1 MAGQG
6 LRMNGNGRLT
16 APPQLEAVLA
26 TNSVYGM
33 VFEHASNQ
41 LATRG
46 TSLDTSSFGPHGCH
60 RQRTGRVRAQRRHSE
75 FGHAFPV
82 TAAHLPSVPKG
93 VAARN

>member
-26 TNSVYGM
+26 TNSVSSM

-41 LATRG
+41 LAARG
-46 TSLDTSSFGPHGCH
+46 TSLDTSSFGPHA
-60 RQRTGRVRAQRRHSE
+60 QRAGHVRAQRRLSE
-75 FGHAFPV
+75 FGQAFPV
-82 TAAHLPSVPKG
+82 TATHLPSVPKG

>member
-1 MAGQG
+1 MV
-6 LRMNGNGRLT
+6 NGRLT
-16 APPQLEAVLA
+16 APPQHEAVLA

-33 VFEHASNQ
+33 VFEHAFSQ

-60 RQRTGRVRAQRRHSE
+60 EQRAGHVRAQRRLSE
-75 FGHAFPV
+75 FGHDFPV
-82 TAAHLPSVPKG
+82 TATHLPSVTKG